1 MQKFNKYMG
10 WLVVAFFF
18 ITICTPLMVQIW
30 FDEKQVS
37 SMEKRKFAQRPSF
50 PKSIDAV
57 KLFPNAFETYF
68 QDQFGL
74 RDEIIKL
81 HNQIKFRMG
90 DTSSKEVII
99 GEKGWLFLRG
109 EKYLS
114 PVRDYRNM
122 DQFTPDELSRFAM
135 FLTKKYVRLKQ
146 NGVQYLIF
154 VSPNKHTIYSEML
167 PSFITKVNKESAL
180 TQLIHYLQQNTEVPI
195 VDLRPIL
202 TKNKDNGFSVLYDK
216 YDTHWNFYGA
226 NFVQFEIA
234 KKINKLLPGKIAP
247 YLYKPDEF
255 EMTASSSADLANFI
269 GLMGELTADHKVP
282 SLIKQFCNETI
293 IGVIGTN
300 PHTIVCEKS
309 ALRAV
314 VFRDSFFNYLQHYF
328 TRYFKYAKYI
338 WAKASIDDIEH
349 LLADEKPD
357 IVIEEFVERNL
368 PFKTK
373 FSTQYG
379 NVFKK
384 QIFNTSDEILYDL
397 NSDDLK
403 NIKAIHNINIRSD
416 LQQEEALHIQ
426 AIGPDPMM
434 ILSDILFEAD
444 ANYMVKIK
452 IHSAKPETFQLF
464 FSIGEPTEYPFSE
477 ENSVIQSLA
486 RGDNEFYIMLEN
498 KNLGRQLRI
507 DPGHGAG
514 EFRIDEFKI
523 KKIL

>member
-1 MQKFNKYMG
+1 M
-10 WLVVAFFF
+10 
-18 ITICTPLMVQIW
+18 
-30 FDEKQVS
+30 
-37 SMEKRKFAQRPSF
+37 
-50 PKSIDAV
+50 
-57 KLFPNAFETYF
+57 
-68 QDQFGL
+68 
-74 RDEIIKL
+74 
-81 HNQIKFRMG
+81 
-90 DTSSKEVII
+90 
-99 GEKGWLFLRG
+99 
-109 EKYLS
+109 
-114 PVRDYRNM
+114 
-122 DQFTPDELSRFAM
+122 
-135 FLTKKYVRLKQ
+135 
-146 NGVQYLIF
+146 
-154 VSPNKHTIYSEML
+154 
-167 PSFITKVNKESAL
+167 
-180 TQLIHYLQQNTEVPI
+180 
-195 VDLRPIL
+195 
-202 TKNKDNGFSVLYDK
+202 
-216 YDTHWNFYGA
+216 
-226 NFVQFEIA
+226 
-234 KKINKLLPGKIAP
+234 
-247 YLYKPDEF
+247 
-255 EMTASSSADLANFI
+255 
-269 GLMGELTADHKVP
+269 
-282 SLIKQFCNETI
+282 
-293 IGVIGTN
+293 
-300 PHTIVCEKS
+300 
-309 ALRAV
+309 
-314 VFRDSFFNYLQHYF
+314 
-328 TRYFKYAKYI
+328 
-338 WAKASIDDIEH
+338 
-349 LLADEKPD
+349 ADEKPD